1 MDKLQE
7 LINTLSED
15 DKREFRIFINRQ
27 KSKKQRKDLDL
38 FELINKQTLATEI
51 QNKLYATPNK
61 VAYHTLRKR
70 LLKHLTDFIVL
81 KQIDHDTT
89 ATSSIAGL
97 ISLATYL
104 FKHQSDEFAW
114 RTLKKA
120 EKIALDN
127 EHYEL
132 LNNIYHLQIDSSE
145 SEFSP
150 DINSIYK
157 KWKKNKQLVDE
168 NEKANIAYNFIKQE
182 LNKVKMKAQDK
193 DIEKIIDKL
202 LKKYGL
208 NNLVFQRPQILY
220 KVLDLTRKV
229 LLSKKDFYSLEP
241 YIIKTYEQLTAT
253 HGFSKR
259 DHFYKIN
266 ILYMI
271 SHILYRNRKFEAS
284 NTYLKLMHQAMQEY
298 GSSYHQQF
306 HPKYV
311 MLQAANYTYINENKK
326 SIETLTSISGKELKK
341 MSIENQ
347 LNIRMNLAVFYGNEM
362 LYKNANQIL
371 QTFNHSDNWLEKKM
385 GVEWVLKKNL
395 VEIMLQYELGNIDI
409 VLNRI
414 RTFESNYA
422 QLFNHPI
429 YSRVSLFIKTIK
441 TILDTPN
448 IIQNKVFIEEVKD
461 TLVRQDSQHE
471 DLQAMA
477 FYAWLKAKMTNK
489 NYYEVLLNIV
499 NTRYEDLDV
508 N

>member
-38 FELINKQTLATEI
+38 FELICKQTSTNDI
-51 QNKLYATPNK
+51 QNKLYKTPNK

-104 FKHQSDEFAW
+104 FKHQSDDFGW

-120 EKIALDN
+120 EKIALEN

-132 LNNIYHLQIDSSE
+132 LNNIYHLQIDASE
-145 SEFSP
+145 SEFAP
-150 DINSIYK
+150 DINDIYK
-157 KWKKNKQLVDE
+157 KWKDNKVLVDE
-168 NEKANIAYNFIKQE
+168 NEKTNIAYNFIKKE
-182 LNKVKMKAQDK
+182 LNEVKMTGQDK
-193 DIEKIIDKL
+193 DLEELINKL

-208 NNLVFQRPQILY
+208 DNLVFQRPQILY
-220 KVLDLTRKV
+220 KVLDLTRRV
-229 LLSKKDFYSLEP
+229 MLSKKDFYSLEP
-241 YIIKTYEQLTAT
+241 YIIKTYEQLTEN

-259 DHFYKIN
+259 DHYYKIN

-271 SHILYRNRKFEAS
+271 AHILYRNRKFDAS
-284 NTYLKLMHQAMQEY
+284 NKYLIQMKTAMEEY
-298 GSSYHQQF
+298 NSSYFQQF
-306 HPKYV
+306 YPKYV
-311 MLQAANYTYINENKK
+311 MLQAANFSYLNQNAK
-326 SIETLTSISGKELKK
+326 SIEILQSIPEKELKK
-341 MSIENQ
+341 MSTANQ
-347 LNIRMNLAVFYGNEM
+347 LHVKMNLIVFYGFEQ
-362 LYKNANQIL
+362 LYKEANKSL

-409 VLNRI
+409 VMNRI
-414 RTFESNYA
+414 RAFEMSYSK
-422 QLFNHPI
+422 LFTHPL

-441 TILDTPN
+441 TIMDTPD
-448 IIQNKVFIEEVKD
+448 IMQNKVFIEEVKD
-461 TLVRQDSQHE
+461 TLVRQDSEQE
-471 DLQAMA
+471 DLQAMG
-477 FYAWLKAKMTNK
+477 FYAWLKAKMTK
-489 NYYEVLLNIV
+489 KDYYPVLLDIV
-499 NTRYEDLDV
+499 NTRYEELHK

>member
-38 FELINKQTLATEI
+38 FELINQQTTATEI
-51 QNKLYATPNK
+51 QSKLYKTPNK

-104 FKHQSDEFAW
+104 FKHQSNEFAW

-120 EKIALDN
+120 EKIALEN

-132 LNNIYHLQIDSSE
+132 LNNIYHLQIDVSE
-145 SEFSP
+145 NEFAP
-150 DINSIYK
+150 DINIIYIR
-157 KWKKNKQLVDE
+157 WKVNKELVDE
-168 NEKANIAYNFIKQE
+168 NEKANIAYNFIKKE
-182 LNKVKMKAQDK
+182 LNEIKLKGQDK
-193 DIEKIIDKL
+193 DLEKIIEQL

-208 NNLVFQRPQILY
+208 NDLVFQRPQILY

-229 LLSKKDFYSLEP
+229 LLSKKNFYALEP
-241 YIIKTYEQLTAT
+241 YIIKTYEQLNSV

-284 NTYLKLMHQAMQEY
+284 NTYLKLMNEAMQEY
-298 GSSYHQQF
+298 SSSYFQQF
-306 HPKYV
+306 YPKFI
-311 MLQAANYTYINENKK
+311 MLQAANYTYLNENKK
-326 SIETLTSISGKELKK
+326 SIETLTSIPGRELKK
-341 MSIENQ
+341 MSTENQ

-362 LYKNANQIL
+362 LYKDANQII

-395 VEIMLQYELGNIDI
+395 VEIMLQFELGNIDI

-422 QLFNHPI
+422 QLFKHPI
-429 YSRVSLFIKTIK
+429 YKRVSLFIKTIK
-441 TILDTPN
+441 TILDTPD
-448 IIQNKVFIEEVKD
+448 IMQNKLFIEEVKD
-461 TLVRQDSQHE
+461 TLVVAHSEQE

-477 FYAWLKAKMTNK
+477 FYAWLKAKMINQ
-489 NYYEVLLNIV
+489 NYYEVLLDIV
-499 NTRYEDLDV
+499 NTRYEDLNV

>member
-38 FELINKQTLATEI
+38 FELISEQTPANEI
-51 QNKLYATPNK
+51 QNKLYKTPNK

-104 FKHQSDEFAW
+104 FKNQSDEFGW
-114 RTLKKA
+114 RTLIKA
-120 EKIALDN
+120 EKIALEN

-132 LNNIYHLQIDSSE
+132 LNNIYHLQIDASE
-145 SEFSP
+145 SDFAP
-150 DINSIYK
+150 DVKVIYK
-157 KWKKNKQLVDE
+157 KWKANKELVDE
-168 NEKANIAYNFIKQE
+168 NEKANIAYNFIKKE
-182 LNKVKMKAQDK
+182 LNEVKLKGQDK
-193 DIEKIIDKL
+193 DLEKLINTL

-208 NNLVFQRPQILY
+208 NDLVYQRPQILY
-220 KVLDLTRKV
+220 KVLDLTRRV
-229 LLSKKDFYSLEP
+229 MLSKKDFYSLEP
-241 YIIKTYEQLTAT
+241 YIIKTYEQLTEN

-284 NTYLKLMHQAMQEY
+284 NTYLKLMNVAMQEY
-298 GSSYHQQF
+298 NNSYFQQF
-306 HPKYV
+306 YPKFV
-311 MLQAANYTYINENKK
+311 MLQAANYTYLNENKK
-326 SIETLTSISGKELKK
+326 SIATLSSIPDKELKK
-341 MSIENQ
+341 MSTENQ

-362 LYKNANQIL
+362 LFKNANQIL

-414 RTFESNYA
+414 RAFENNYA
-422 QLFNHPI
+422 QLFKHPI
-429 YSRVSLFIKTIK
+429 YKRVSLFIKTIK

-448 IIQNKVFIEEVKD
+448 IMQNKVFIEEVKE
-461 TLVRQDSQHE
+461 TLVSKFSEQE

-477 FYAWLKAKMTNK
+477 FYAWLKAKMTNQ
-489 NYYEVLLNIV
+489 NYYEVLLDIV
-499 NTRYEDLDV
+499 NTRYEDLDI